1 MIRERKKGEKFFRF
15 EFTEGGKRI
24 SGTLNGKKGRP
35 FAATKQEARGHE
47 AQIRI
52 QIRTQLREG
61 TYGKAVG
68 LEDFGGFF
76 DKVFLPYAKEHK
88 ASWRHDEFRGDVLKQ
103 FFLGKDIYRDHSNA
117 DCSVHQYAFEI
128 DDKAKATA

>member
-24 SGTLNGKKGRP
+24 SGTFNGKKGLP
-35 FAATKQEARGHE
+35 FVATKQEARDHE

-52 QIRTQLREG
+52 HIRTQLREG
-61 TYGKAVG
+61 TYGKEGG

-76 DKVFLPYAKEHK
+76 DKVFLPYAKDCGRASSVGSKLNTSICRATPYSLLSTGRELRNLTSFHK
-88 ASWRHDEFRGDVLKQ
+88 E
-103 FFLGKDIYRDHSNA
+103 
-117 DCSVHQYAFEI
+117 
-128 DDKAKATA
+128 